1 MSKGLGF
8 YGQEFFIIKTDAD
21 LIAESIKRI
30 LMTSKGERV
39 GLPFFGVG
47 LKRRLFEPGDILESE
62 GIEKEIRDQIEEY
75 EPRVTLD
82 SSTVNFE
89 DHYLNVEIAY
99 KIKGEETEDP
109 RIINF
114 SLELE
119 E

>member
-1 MSKGLGF
+1 MKGLGF
-8 YGQEFFIIKTDAD
+8 YENDFFIIKTDSD
-21 LIAESIKRI
+21 LIAESVKRI

-62 GIEKEIRDQIEEY
+62 GIEKEINDQIEEY
-75 EPRVTLD
+75 EPRVTSENISVD
-82 SSTVNFE
+82 IE
-89 DHYLNVEIAY
+89 DNYMSVSISY

-114 SLELE
+114 KFELE